1 MPANLKKVLLQYT
14 DARKLEEKTTMRRK
28 IAMAMVGLLVGS
40 GAAAAAHAADAA
52 AGKALYEKSCAGCHG
67 PDGKGNQ
74 KMATILGEKGL
85 NIVGKDTAKKSDD
98 QLLKII
104 SEGAGKMPAAKL
116 TKEEQ
121 KQALSYVRSLAK

>member
-1 MPANLKKVLLQYT
+1 MRKKL
-14 DARKLEEKTTMRRK
+14 A
-28 IAMAMVGLLVGS
+28 IAMMGLSFGA
-40 GAAAAAHAADAA
+40 GTAAAAFAADAA
-52 AGKALYEKSCAGCHG
+52 AGKALYEKSCVGCHG